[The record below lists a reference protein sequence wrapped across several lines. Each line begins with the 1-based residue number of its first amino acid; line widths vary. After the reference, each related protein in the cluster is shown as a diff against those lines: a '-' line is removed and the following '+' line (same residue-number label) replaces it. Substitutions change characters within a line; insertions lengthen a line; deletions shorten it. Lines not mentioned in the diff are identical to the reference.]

1 VRLIQDK
8 GYSIYTIDIF
18 DFKNNLPDII
28 IFLGLDWLV
37 MYYAYK
43 NNVPS
48 IYIAAESPIIEINHQ
63 ASELVKLT
71 NFFSLIFTWDG
82 SLIGHQSG
90 KFRNFY
96 YSFRKN
102 RGLILQDKKLL
113 LNRELLCH
121 VSSNIKSKSKLDL
134 YQYRSDINKF
144 MSLYL
149 GDRFHFYGRD
159 WEINSN
165 NNKGYIEDKFA
176 TISRYKFTLVI
187 ENCSTKDGYVSE
199 KILDVLQARSVP
211 VYLGAENISQLID
224 KKSFIDIRL
233 FNDFKEVADY
243 LIGINDDEY
252 ITYLNNADKFLN
264 SKKAI
269 KFTKS
274 YFLETLNSSIIETVS
289 REFYVILRRTEICRL
304 YSLAFITKLK
314 RIIKCVLSKLGV
326 NRFGCYNQ

>member
-1 VRLIQDK
+1 VNIALVPPSDQLRNNRLLDVNSFDIESNLWVRLIQDK

-102 RGLILQDKKLL
+102 RGLILQDKK
-113 LNRELLCH
+113 
-121 VSSNIKSKSKLDL
+121 
-134 YQYRSDINKF
+134 
-144 MSLYL
+144 
-149 GDRFHFYGRD
+149 
-159 WEINSN
+159 
-165 NNKGYIEDKFA
+165 
-176 TISRYKFTLVI
+176 
-187 ENCSTKDGYVSE
+187 
-199 KILDVLQARSVP
+199 
-211 VYLGAENISQLID
+211 
-224 KKSFIDIRL
+224 
-233 FNDFKEVADY
+233 
-243 LIGINDDEY
+243 
-252 ITYLNNADKFLN
+252 
-264 SKKAI
+264 
-269 KFTKS
+269 
-274 YFLETLNSSIIETVS
+274 
-289 REFYVILRRTEICRL
+289 
-304 YSLAFITKLK
+304 
-314 RIIKCVLSKLGV
+314 
-326 NRFGCYNQ
+326 